1 MQTYDITEEILNVM
15 VHVWFEGN
23 VLVGQVSNRI
33 NMQNN
38 ILFKFLR
45 VVSEYDLWNTDES
58 E

>member
-15 VHVWFEGN
+15 VHAWFEGN
-23 VLVGQVSNRI
+23 VLVGQFSNRI

>member
-15 VHVWFEGN
+15 VHAWFEGN